1 MCVLF
6 CRYVAVKDS
15 KFAYYETQDDFKQD
29 KPINTLDMSLSSV
42 RPDMTS
48 KLPRFIITMSNQKQ
62 Y

>member
-1 MCVLF
+1 MLS
-6 CRYVAVKDS
+6 RYVALKGS
-15 KFAYYETQDDFKQD
+15 KFAYYETQEDFKQG
-29 KPINTLDMSLSSV
+29 KPINTLDLSLSNV